1 MHPIKPLLLLALLV
15 AVGHAAGPHAAEP
28 QAGAVVA
35 TTTNAPVPLLWK
47 VSDADSHLYLL
58 GSFHMLK
65 PDDYPLSPDV
75 DAAFADAESLLF
87 EIDPSELNAPET
99 IASFQAATGYDDGST
114 LSQVLPAGTFAKLE
128 KLLAASGSSVSKVD
142 AAEPWAVSLGLVM
155 GVSQAMGFR
164 QEHGLDRHFMALAA
178 EAGKPV
184 AGLEGI
190 DAQLAALDGVP
201 RVEQVAELDE
211 FLTDPGK
218 SMAEFRALHETWR
231 AGDADKLDRK
241 FRQEMADESPASYRL
256 VNVDRNN
263 AWVPLLE
270 ARLAA
275 PEGDTLAV
283 VGALHLLG
291 DDGVVEKLRAKGYAV
306 ERICSACAGPTR
318 NPR

>member
-1 MHPIKPLLLLALLV
+1 MNPIKPLLLAIALA
-15 AVGHAAGPHAAEP
+15 ACAPGHANGQQATPAAT
-28 QAGAVVA
+28 A
-35 TTTNAPVPLLWK
+35 NAPVPLLWK
-47 VSDADSHLYLL
+47 VSDADNSLYLL

-65 PDDYPLSPDV
+65 PDDYPLSRDV
-75 DAAFADAESLLF
+75 DVAFDDAESLLF
-87 EIDPSELNAPET
+87 EIEPSVLNTPET
-99 IASFQAATGYDDGST
+99 IAKFQAATGYDDGST
-114 LSQVLPAGTFAKLE
+114 LSQVLPADTRAKLE
-128 KLLAASGSSVSKVD
+128 KLLAASGGSLDKVERS
-142 AAEPWAVSLGLVM
+142 EPWAVNLGLLL

-164 QEHGLDRHFMALAA
+164 QEQGLDRHFMSRAA

-201 RVEQVAELDE
+201 HAEQVAGLDE
-211 FLTDPGK
+211 FLSDPAK
-218 SMAEFRALHETWR
+218 VMAEFRDLHQTWR
-231 AGDADKLDRK
+231 AGDVATLDSR
-241 FRQEMADESPASYRL
+241 FRQEMAEESPVSYRL

-291 DDGVVEKLRAKGYAV
+291 DDGVVEKLRAKGYEV
-306 ERICSACAGPTR
+306 ERICSACTGD
-318 NPR
+318 

>member
-1 MHPIKPLLLLALLV
+1 MHPIKPLLVALLI
-15 AVGHAAGPHAAEP
+15 AVGAPGHAVEP
-28 QAGAVVA
+28 QAGVVVA
-35 TTTNAPVPLLWK
+35 TTDAPVPLLWK
-47 VSDADSHLYLL
+47 VSDADNHLYLL

-87 EIDPSELNAPET
+87 EIAPSELTAPET
-99 IASFQAATGYDDGST
+99 IASFQAATGYEDGST
-114 LSQVLPAGTFAKLE
+114 LSQVLPADTLAKLE
-128 KLLAASGSSVSKVD
+128 KLLAASGSSVAKVD

-164 QEHGLDRHFMALAA
+164 QEHGLDRHFMARAA

-184 AGLEGI
+184 AGLEDI

-201 RVEQVAELDE
+201 HAEQVFELDE

-218 SMAEFRALHETWR
+218 AMAEFRALHETWR
-231 AGDADKLDRK
+231 AGDADTLDRK
-241 FRQEMADESPASYRL
+241 FRQEMADESPTSYRL

-306 ERICSACAGPTR
+306 ERICSACVEQKR
-318 NPR
+318 NPQ

>member
-1 MHPIKPLLLLALLV
+1 MNPIKPLLLAIALA
-15 AVGHAAGPHAAEP
+15 ACAPGHANGP
-28 QAGAVVA
+28 QAAQAA
-35 TTTNAPVPLLWK
+35 TANVGTPAPVPLLWK
-47 VSDADSHLYLL
+47 VSDADSSLYLL

-65 PDDYPLSPDV
+65 AEDYPLSADI
-75 DAAFADAESLLF
+75 DAAFEDAESLLF
-87 EIDPSELNAPET
+87 EIEPSVLNTPET
-99 IASFQAATGYDDGST
+99 VAKFQAATGYDDGST
-114 LSQVLPAGTFAKLE
+114 LSQVLPAGTRAKLE
-128 KLLAASGSSVSKVD
+128 KLLAASGSSLDKVERS
-142 AAEPWAVSLGLVM
+142 EPWAVNLGLLL

-164 QEHGLDRHFMALAA
+164 QEHGLDRYFMARAE

-201 RVEQVAELDE
+201 HAEQVAELDE

-218 SMAEFRALHETWR
+218 AMAEFRDLHETWR
-231 AGDADKLDRK
+231 AGDAARLDSR
-241 FRQEMADESPASYRL
+241 FRQEMAKETPASYQL

-270 ARLAA
+270 ARLEA

-306 ERICSACAGPTR
+306 ERICSACADP
-318 NPR
+318 

>member
-1 MHPIKPLLLLALLV
+1 MNLPKSLLKPLLPVIALV
-15 AVGHAAGPHAAEP
+15 ACLPGHASGP
-28 QAGAVVA
+28 QATPAA
-35 TTTNAPVPLLWK
+35 TANAPVPLLWK
-47 VSDADSHLYLL
+47 VSDADNSLYLL

-65 PDDYPLSPDV
+65 PEDYPLSADV
-75 DAAFADAESLLF
+75 DAAFDDAESLLF
-87 EIDPSELNAPET
+87 EIEPSVLNTPET
-99 IASFQAATGYDDGST
+99 IAKFQAATGYADGST
-114 LSQVLPAGTFAKLE
+114 LSQVLPSETRAKLE
-128 KLLAASGSSVSKVD
+128 KLLSASGSSIDKVD
-142 AAEPWAVSLGLVM
+142 GSEPWAVNLGLLL

-164 QEHGLDRHFMALAA
+164 QEQGLDRHFMARAA

-201 RVEQVAELDE
+201 HAEQVAGLDE
-211 FLTDPGK
+211 FLTDPAK
-218 SMAEFRALHETWR
+218 AMAEFRALHETWR
-231 AGDADKLDRK
+231 AGDAATLDSR
-241 FRQEMADESPASYRL
+241 FRQEMARETPVSYRL

-270 ARLAA
+270 ARLAT

-306 ERICSACAGPTR
+306 ERICSACAEQAD
-318 NPR
+318 